1 MKVKYQFFSNEEKQI
16 IKRNF
21 NNRIYEFRKH
31 GKYKQLTQRDLAQRT
46 GLSEKMVSRFER
58 EDIPEYIYQIIALE
72 KEMHM
77 SVYEMGTGK
86 KLE

>member
-1 MKVKYQFFSNEEKQI
+1 MKVKFNFLTNEEKQI

-21 NNRIYEFRKH
+21 SNRIYEFRKH
-31 GKYKQLTQRDLAQRT
+31 GKYKNLTQRDLAQRT
-46 GLSEKMVSRFER
+46 GLSEKMVSRLER
-58 EDIPEYIYQIIALE
+58 EVIPEYIYQIIALE